1 MNLKYFFS
9 DASTNTTT
17 ISKQEII
24 LILTILI
31 TAFIIRFYELGDLGF
46 NNDEA
51 IYSGQ
56 AASLANY
63 SEYQNQFS
71 IFRAHPLLL
80 QFLISISF
88 YFFGIS
94 EFTARIIPV
103 LLGCGIIVI
112 SYFIAKYLY
121 NRQTAILSSVIL
133 SLLPYHIIIS
143 KQVLVD
149 VSMSF
154 FLTLDLLLI
163 ILYYRR
169 PNILLLYG
177 IGITTGLCFLSKEIG
192 IISFIIST
200 LSIIIINRKIKIK
213 NILVVTLPFIFVTS
227 PYWVSFFTLEEAR
240 ESVLAYIDWQ
250 SSRPANHDS
259 LYYFDILFTDILGYV
274 LSFLVVIAYLAIIF
288 KKRNW
293 NFRNFVIPFLWIILP
308 LVFYQIISVK
318 GYHFLF
324 SLTPFLVI
332 FGISILSNQWI
343 KKLSRNYIILISII
357 PLILISNKYIIY
369 EYFLLIPHNPVL
381 GSESLSYMKDAA
393 LWIKENTSNDS
404 TFLTLYTHMSNI
416 IKFYAQRDSIA
427 IQANNNPSYQKVE
440 NIDMLILG
448 KKINYIVYEKIQIN
462 NGKFLENKA
471 LKLEDYVD
479 KYDGIPVYIKYQNHS
494 NIENT
499 KTLSEPAIIVYA
511 FN

>member
-1 MNLKYFFS
+1 LNLKYFFS
-9 DASTNTTT
+9 TTSTST

-24 LILTILI
+24 LIFTVVII
-31 TAFIIRFYELGDLGF
+31 AFIVRFYGLGDLGF

-51 IYSGQ
+51 IYAGQ

-80 QFLISISF
+80 QFMISISF

-103 LLGCGIIVI
+103 LLSCGIILI

-121 NRQTAILSSVIL
+121 NRQTAILSSIIL
-133 SLLPYHIIIS
+133 SFLPYHVIIS

-154 FLTLDLLLI
+154 FFTLDLLLI
-163 ILYYRR
+163 VLYYRR
-169 PNILLLYG
+169 PTILLLYG
-177 IGITTGLCFLSKEIG
+177 IGITAGLCFLSKEIG

-200 LSIIIINRKIKIK
+200 IGIIIINKKIKIK
-213 NILVVTLPFIFVTS
+213 NILVVISSFIFVTS
-227 PYWVSFFTLEEAR
+227 PYWVSFLTLEEAR
-240 ESVLAYIDWQ
+240 ESILEYIDWQ
-250 SSRPANHDS
+250 GSRPANHDS
-259 LYYFDILFTDILGYV
+259 LYYFDILLTDILGYV
-274 LSFLVVIAYLAIIF
+274 LSLLVVIACLSIIF
-288 KKRNW
+288 SKRKW
-293 NFRNFVIPFLWIILP
+293 NFRNYVIPFIWILLP
-308 LVFYQIISVK
+308 LIFYQLISVK
-318 GYHFLF
+318 GYHFPF
-324 SLTPFLVI
+324 SLTPLFVI
-332 FGISILSNQWI
+332 LGTSILSTQWI
-343 KKLSRNYIILISII
+343 KKMSRKYILLISII
-357 PLILISNKYIIY
+357 PLILISNKYAIY

-381 GSESLSYMKDAA
+381 GSESVSFMKDAA
-393 LWIKENTSNDS
+393 LWIKENTSKDS
-404 TFLTLYTHMSNI
+404 TILTLYTHMSNI

-427 IQANNNPSYQKVE
+427 IQANNNPSYQKIE
-440 NIDMLILG
+440 NIDMSILA

-471 LKLEDYVD
+471 LELEEYVK
-479 KYDGIPVYIKYQNHS
+479 KYDGIPVYVKYQNNS

-499 KTLSEPAIIVYA
+499 KTLSDPAIIVYA

>member
-1 MNLKYFFS
+1 LNLKYLFS
-9 DASTNTTT
+9 VTITST
-17 ISKQEII
+17 ISKQEIL
-24 LILTILI
+24 LIFTV
-31 TAFIIRFYELGDLGF
+31 FIIAFFTRFYELGDLGF

-51 IYSGQ
+51 IYAGQ

-80 QFLISISF
+80 QFMISISF

-103 LLGCGIIVI
+103 LLSCGTIVI

-121 NRQTAILSSVIL
+121 NRPTAILSSIIL
-133 SLLPYHIIIS
+133 SLLPYHVIIS

-154 FLTLDLLLI
+154 FFTLDLLLI
-163 ILYYRR
+163 ILYYKR
-169 PNILLLYG
+169 PTILLLYG

-200 LSIIIINRKIKIK
+200 ISIIIIDKKIKIK
-213 NILVVTLPFIFVTS
+213 NILVVILSFIFVTS
-227 PYWVSFFTLEEAR
+227 PYWASFLTLEEAR
-240 ESVLAYIDWQ
+240 ESVLEYIDWQ
-250 SSRPANHDS
+250 GSRPANHDS

-274 LSFLVVIAYLAIIF
+274 LSFLVVVAYLYVIF
-288 KKRNW
+288 SKRNW
-293 NFRNFVIPFLWIILP
+293 NFRYIVIPFLWILLP
-308 LVFYQIISVK
+308 LIFYQMISVK
-318 GYHFLF
+318 GYHFPF

-332 FGISILSNQWI
+332 LGISFLSTPWI
-343 KKLSRNYIILISII
+343 KKIPRNYIFLISII
-357 PLILISNKYIIY
+357 PLILISNNYIIY

-381 GSESLSYMKDAA
+381 GSESNSYMKDAA

-404 TFLTLYTHMSNI
+404 NFLTLYTHMSNI

-427 IQANNNPSYQKVE
+427 IQANNNPSYQKIE
-440 NIDMLILG
+440 NIDMSILA
-448 KKINYIVYEKIQIN
+448 KKINYIVYEKIQLN
-462 NGKFLENKA
+462 NGKFLVDEA
-471 LKLEDYVD
+471 LKLEEYVE
-479 KYDGIPVYIKYQNHS
+479 KYDGIPVYVKYPNNS
-494 NIENT
+494 NIEDP
-499 KTLSEPAIIVYA
+499 KTLSDPAIIVYE
-511 FN
+511 FK